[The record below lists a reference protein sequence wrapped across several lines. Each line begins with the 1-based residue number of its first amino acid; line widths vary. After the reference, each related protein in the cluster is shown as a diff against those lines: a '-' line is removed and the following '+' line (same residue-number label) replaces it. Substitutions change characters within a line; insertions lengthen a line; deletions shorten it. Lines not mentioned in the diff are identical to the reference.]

1 MAFLQ
6 LKKDHNKD
14 QPIDVQFGVAPSSV
28 KGELNQ
34 FDNKEYSIP
43 SINVGGNFRVRT
55 DSDYEIRTGQTFD
68 FKMSEALYN
77 KISDYQR
84 GELVTIEMK
93 SNPKGGVMWSA
104 RPSTGDA
111 QNFNKSKP
119 VKDSDYGY
127 ESVKHRDNDR
137 RLDILWG
144 MAFNNATRLVSQ
156 LDDTLKQKT
165 QNIAHIMPKMFE
177 IAQGLNSMLDK
188 AQGLD
193 SILDKPEPEDDDVPF

>member
-34 FDNKEYSIP
+34 FDNIEYSIP

-68 FKMSEALYN
+68 FKMSEALYH

-104 RPSTGDA
+104 RPSTGDV

-144 MAFNNATRLVSQ
+144 MAFNNATR
-156 LDDTLKQKT
+156 
-165 QNIAHIMPKMFE
+165 IACSYNGTGEQEKVEIIASIMPKMFE
-177 IAQGLNSMLDK
+177 I

-193 SILDKPEPEDDDVPF
+193 SILDKPEPEDDNVPF

>member
-28 KGELNQ
+28 DGELNQ

-111 QNFNKSKP
+111 QNFNKSKS
-119 VKDSDYGY
+119 VKDSEYGY
-127 ESVKHRDNDR
+127 NSVKERDINR
-137 RLDILWG
+137 KLDILYG
-144 MAFNNATRLVSQ
+144 MAFNNATRLVANAT
-156 LDDTLKQKT
+156 DITPGQKVLL
-165 QNIAHIMPKMFE
+165 IKEIMPEMFE
-177 IAQGLNSMLDK
+177 IAQGL
-188 AQGLD
+188 D
-193 SILDKPEPEDDDVPF
+193 SVLDKPEPEDDDVPF